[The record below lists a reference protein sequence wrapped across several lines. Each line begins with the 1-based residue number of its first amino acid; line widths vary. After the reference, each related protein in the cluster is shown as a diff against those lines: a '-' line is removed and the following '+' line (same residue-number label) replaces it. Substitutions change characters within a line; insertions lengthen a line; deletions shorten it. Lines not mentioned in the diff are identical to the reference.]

1 MNANHK
7 ILEAGKIL
15 DAGKSMGVYILICSL
30 YKNML
35 FFFKVHSLIYTKTI
49 LLTGFKSFKLNI
61 SSF

>member
-49 LLTGFKSFKLNI
+49 LLR
-61 SSF
+61 